1 MPPSCSGR
9 STSRDVRGT
18 SRCPTSSPVIVTAE
32 LPPEVP
38 SEVLDCNDVA
48 LENEILE
55 LLGADPTI
63 PAAFVVR
70 LHSALASRWSYALA
84 HGMSSSEKTEAREK
98 YPIPVN
104 CPLLKAP
111 QLNAEITPALGE
123 SLLKKDKFAQ
133 TLQTQLGLG
142 LTPLAVAI
150 NHYLSSDETTDAGR
164 TTILPLLFD
173 AGRLLTDLFFP
184 NV

>member
-1 MPPSCSGR
+1 
-9 STSRDVRGT
+9 
-18 SRCPTSSPVIVTAE
+18 
-32 LPPEVP
+32 
-38 SEVLDCNDVA
+38 
-48 LENEILE
+48 
-55 LLGADPTI
+55 
-63 PAAFVVR
+63 
-70 LHSALASRWSYALA
+70 
-84 HGMSSSEKTEAREK
+84 MSSSEKTEAREK

-104 CPLLKAP
+104 CPPLKAP

-133 TLQTQLGLG
+133 TLQTQLGLV